1 MSGMTI
7 TVEPGI
13 YVEGKCGVRI
23 EDCCVV
29 TDDGYHNFV
38 SVTKELITI

>member
-1 MSGMTI
+1 MTI

-29 TDDGYHNFV
+29 AEDGCLNLA